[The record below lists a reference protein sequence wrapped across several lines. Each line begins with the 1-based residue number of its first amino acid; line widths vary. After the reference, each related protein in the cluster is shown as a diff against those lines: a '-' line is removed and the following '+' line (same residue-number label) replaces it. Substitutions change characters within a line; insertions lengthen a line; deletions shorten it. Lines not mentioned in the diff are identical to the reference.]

1 MKNFI
6 VFSLSVFLILNTGQS
21 SSEFYFPKE
30 SLGDVDSWND
40 GGVGKKSESSSSS
53 SFSSSSSSSSFTSSG
68 SSSSSDSFH
77 EKVEVYEKNTDEK
90 GTHEVTKIRERK
102 KPTGGNETSSS
113 KVIEVFR
120 YPNGTIRRKV
130 KNNGPAMKAECTKN
144 DDCTADKFCSKLSYQ
159 CQQCLD
165 GFGCF
170 NDDQCCGKK
179 VCKFGQCADEP
190 EHTGLANSPC
200 DYDSQCKSGLFCSVR
215 VFEGGKCED
224 VRTEGQSCSRGI
236 FSRNPPRCA
245 EGLECRRTGGF
256 PFSSYKCLKEGSVED
271 KSTKSS
277 FDSFHDNDFFPFK
290 K

>member
-30 SLGDVDSWND
+30 SLGDVDSWNA
-40 GGVGKKSESSSSS
+40 GGVDKKSESSSSS

-130 KNNGPAMKAECTKN
+130 KNNGPAMKLN
-144 DDCTADKFCSKLSYQ
+144 
-159 CQQCLD
+159 
-165 GFGCF
+165 
-170 NDDQCCGKK
+170 
-179 VCKFGQCADEP
+179 
-190 EHTGLANSPC
+190 H
-200 DYDSQCKSGLFCSVR
+200 
-215 VFEGGKCED
+215 
-224 VRTEGQSCSRGI
+224 
-236 FSRNPPRCA
+236 
-245 EGLECRRTGGF
+245 
-256 PFSSYKCLKEGSVED
+256 
-271 KSTKSS
+271 
-277 FDSFHDNDFFPFK
+277 
-290 K
+290 